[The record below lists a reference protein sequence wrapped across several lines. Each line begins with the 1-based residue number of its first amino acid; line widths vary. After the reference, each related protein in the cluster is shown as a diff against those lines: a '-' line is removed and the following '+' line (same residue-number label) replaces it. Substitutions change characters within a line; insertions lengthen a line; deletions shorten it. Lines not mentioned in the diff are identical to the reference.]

1 MLRAF
6 ACGYTALAVLSGWAW
21 VRPAV
26 AMSRRRVLRTARL
39 FLQVLIHLSGRDRA
53 FADCGGDAFDRAVA
67 DIACGEYAGHAG
79 L

>member
-39 FLQVLIHLSGRDRA
+39 FLQVLIHLSLDPPTPFRVYRCLTLTFHPG
-53 FADCGGDAFDRAVA
+53 
-67 DIACGEYAGHAG
+67 
-79 L
+79 